1 MLIPQC
7 IQHIPTQINEAFNWT
22 IRKGA
27 QAKQGV
33 ADYWRIKCREYSQS
47 TFWQQMGK
55 PFYERHIQPLN
66 LTDYLLLSGGLATA
80 ILVTIVAVKILTVAV
95 FPLAAA
101 GGTLI
106 IMGAFSL
113 SRHRVRQHFNEI
125 AWENIDQIRRIVH
138 QMETTDPQFSEISEE
153 RAQLMPSKFEHLKE
167 DLDRLDQETDKFQKI
182 ALCETTTPPRLEDSR
197 QAFIAYLKGLQSKL
211 SYRAIEPLSP
221 RVFKAT
227 DSNSQ
232 EPLKIVVEEQN
243 TISPNATG
251 KDYLHSS
258 HTNGEGI

>member
-7 IQHIPTQINEAFNWT
+7 IQHIPTQINEAFDWT
-22 IRKGA
+22 IHKGA

-33 ADYWRIKCREYSQS
+33 ADYWRIKCQDYSQS
-47 TFWQQMGK
+47 KFWQQIGK

-66 LTDYLLLSGGLATA
+66 LIDYLLLSGGLATA

-106 IMGAFSL
+106 VMGAFSL
-113 SRHRVRQHFNEI
+113 LRHKVRQHFNEM

-138 QMETTDPQFSEISEE
+138 QMETTDPKFSEIIEE
-153 RAQLMPSKFEHLKE
+153 RAQLMQPKFEYLKE
-167 DLDRLDQETDKFQKI
+167 DLKQLDKETNKFRKT
-182 ALCETTTPPRLEDSR
+182 ALCVTTTPSVLEDSR

-211 SYRAIEPLSP
+211 ASYRVIETLFP
-221 RVFKAT
+221 RVLTAT
-227 DSNSQ
+227 DSNQQ
-232 EPLKIVVEEQN
+232 EPMRIVVEEQN
-243 TISPNATG
+243 QNTVG
-251 KDYLHSS
+251 EESS
-258 HTNGEGI
+258 